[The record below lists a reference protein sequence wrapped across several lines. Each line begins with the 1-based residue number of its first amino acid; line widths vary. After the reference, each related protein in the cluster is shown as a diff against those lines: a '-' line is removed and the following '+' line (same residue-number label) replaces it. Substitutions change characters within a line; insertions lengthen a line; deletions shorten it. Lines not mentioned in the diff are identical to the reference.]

1 MTSGYLSREA
11 VNDLLAIKEGEK
23 DFLIRENKRL
33 LMQVTELEERI
44 AQLENI
50 ASATS

>member
-23 DFLIRENKRL
+23 DYLIKENKRL
-33 LMQVTELEERI
+33 ATQVSQLEARI
-44 AQLENI
+44 AVLQQAGNP
-50 ASATS
+50 TS

>member
-23 DFLIRENKRL
+23 DFLKAENRQLQQKVRF
-33 LMQVTELEERI
+33 LEE
-44 AQLENI
+44 QLAI
-50 ASATS
+50 LRSITSD

>member
-23 DFLIRENKRL
+23 DYLRQEIQRL
-33 LMQVTELEERI
+33 QNEVETLKQRLQ
-44 AQLENI
+44 AK
-50 ASATS
+50 

>member
-23 DFLIRENKRL
+23 DFLKAKNAELQQRI
-33 LMQVTELEERI
+33 TFLEE
-44 AQLENI
+44 QL
-50 ASATS
+50 ALLKAMSDF